1 MKKIIAAITI
11 AVALS
16 ILYIVIWY
24 YRDAGDVGINKK
36 LKIGLD
42 DNEVTY
48 ILNGYS
54 KVLGNGDVES
64 KYIVYYS
71 SSQYVSNRFHTISTR
86 FRKIENG
93 RYILVDAPTVS
104 IGRRSDSILYPFTEY
119 IIKYL
124 GRYTPNWV
132 KEMNEDCLNR
142 MIIRI
147 LPP

>member
-71 SSQYVSNRFHTISTR
+71 SSQKARF
-86 FRKIENG
+86 
-93 RYILVDAPTVS
+93 
-104 IGRRSDSILYPFTEY
+104 
-119 IIKYL
+119 
-124 GRYTPNWV
+124 
-132 KEMNEDCLNR
+132 
-142 MIIRI
+142 
-147 LPP
+147 